1 MNKTNLFETV
11 KNAYIYGYPIVGMY
25 ELLYTQII
33 NPKTKTTS
41 FNEFAHTATVASPK
55 TSFIPAPNNDT
66 TYSRAWL
73 DLREQPA
80 VIEVPDTNH
89 RYYSIQL
96 LDLFTE
102 TITNIGRRLTG
113 TKSNKFTVIG
123 PDWNGDLPKDTNVIK
138 SDTPFALAFLRVLI
152 NDKNDVQEVK
162 DIQNKFRIHRLSE
175 MSNKTHHDDHDTKDL
190 PIYKNSNYHEFFET
204 LNSILLL
211 IPTLKTRTD
220 ILSSKQLK
228 EVPDDILNE
237 ACNSAKKLINEGG
250 LAFGESHNFWR
261 VARKGIGNYG
271 EDYLQ
276 RSVVWHKGALAN
288 QPEESL
294 YPSTFQDSTGQF
306 LDGNFDYEIK
316 FNKNELP
323 PVSQFWSLTMYLF
336 KNAFLVDN
344 EIDRYSIG
352 DRTKG
357 LFYDED
363 GSLTIYIQNK
373 SPKDKNKISNW
384 LPSPKDKF
392 YMTLRLYGP
401 SEDAILGKWL
411 PPVVTRVNQ

>member
-33 NPKTKTTS
+33 NPKTKTTN

-80 VIEVPDTNH
+80 VIEVPDTND

-113 TKSNKFTVIG
+113 TKSNKFIVIG
-123 PDWNGDLPKDTNVIK
+123 PDWNGDLPNDTNLIK
-138 SDTPFALAFLRVLI
+138 SDTPFALAFLRILI
-152 NDKNDVQEVK
+152 NDKNDVQDVK
-162 DIQNKFRIHRLSE
+162 DIQNKFKIHKLSE
-175 MSNKTHHDDHDTKDL
+175 MSNKTHHDNHDAKDL
-190 PIYKNSNYHEFFET
+190 PIYKNLNYHEFFET

-211 IPTLKTRTD
+211 IPTLKTRTN

-228 EVPDDILNE
+228 EITDDILNE

-250 LAFGESHNFWR
+250 LSFGESHNFWR

-357 LFYDED
+357 LFYNED